1 MENLG
6 TRRVQPEGRP
16 HERAPDL
23 SDQLSPN
30 QALHDSLGASESQRI
45 GDNGPLGNPVVSFP
59 DEGEQ
64 EDPEPGR
71 TP

>member
-1 MENLG
+1 MEDPG
-6 TRRVQPEGRP
+6 TRQPQPEGRP
-16 HERAPDL
+16 HEPPPDR

>member
-1 MENLG
+1 MEESEK
-6 TRRVQPEGRP
+6 RQAKPEARP
-16 HERAPDL
+16 PERPPDL

-59 DEGEQ
+59 DEAEGETR
-64 EDPEPGR
+64 EPGR
-71 TP
+71 AP

>member
-1 MENLG
+1 MEDPG
-6 TRRVQPEGRP
+6 TRQGRP
-16 HERAPDL
+16 PERPPDL

-59 DEGEQ
+59 DEGER
-64 EDPEPGR
+64 ETPEPGR
-71 TP
+71 DP